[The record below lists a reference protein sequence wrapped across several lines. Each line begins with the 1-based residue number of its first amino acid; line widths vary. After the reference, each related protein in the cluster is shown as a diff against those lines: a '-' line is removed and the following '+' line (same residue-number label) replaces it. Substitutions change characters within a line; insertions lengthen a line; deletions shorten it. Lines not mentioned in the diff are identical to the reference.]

1 MRRNAS
7 SVLAFAAIVSVTGLA
22 ACSSG
27 TTDAS
32 GSAAT
37 TAAPGGVDLA
47 SVCPATIGIQTDW
60 NPESEHG
67 HLYQMLGTDYTI
79 DANNKSVT
87 GPLMSK
93 GKDTGIKVMIQSG
106 GPAIGFQT
114 VSSQLYANPDIIMG
128 YVSTDEAISVSAKT
142 PSVAVFAPL
151 EKNPQMIMWDPATY
165 PDVKTIA
172 DLGKTKAV
180 VRYFGGAAY
189 MDYLTGAGI
198 IPKAQVDGGYDGT
211 PASFVA
217 SGGKD
222 AQQGFASGEPYIYQN
237 EIKAWGKPVAY
248 QLVHDAG
255 FPTYAAAMSVKK
267 DKLAELTPC
276 LKKLVPVLQQA
287 EVDFFADPAP
297 AEKLILE
304 LVTEYNTGWVYSQ
317 GVADYSVATMKKDG
331 LVGNGAD
338 PTIGNFEPDRV
349 QRMFDITT
357 PIYAKAGTK
366 IADGL
371 KPTDIYTNDFI
382 DPSIGLP
389 AS

>member
-1 MRRNAS
+1 MRRTS
-7 SVLAFAAIVSVTGLA
+7 RSVLVLAATVSITGLA

-27 TTDAS
+27 TSSTGS
-32 GSAAT
+32 GDAT
-37 TAAPGGVDLA
+37 TAAAGAVDLA
-47 SVCPATIGIQTDW
+47 SVCPAKIGIQTDW

-67 HLYQMLGTDYTI
+67 HLYQLLGSDYTI
-79 DANNKSVT
+79 NAGNKSVS

-93 GKDTGIKVMIQSG
+93 GKATGIQVMIQSG

-114 VSSQLYANPDIIMG
+114 VSSQLYANADINMG

-172 DLGKTKAV
+172 DLGKTSAI

-189 MDYLTGAGI
+189 MDYLTGSNI
-198 IPKAQVDGGYDGT
+198 IPKSHTDGGYDGT

-217 SGGKD
+217 AGGKD
-222 AQQGFASGEPYIYQN
+222 AQQGFASAEPYIYQN

-255 FPTYAAAMSVKK
+255 FPTYAAALAVKK
-267 DKLAELTPC
+267 DKLASLTPC

-297 AEKLILE
+297 AEKLILD

-317 GVADYSVATMKKDG
+317 GVADFSVATMKKDG

-338 PTIGNFEPDRV
+338 STIGNFEPERV
-349 QRMFDITT
+349 QKMFDITT

-389 AS
+389 KS

>member
-1 MRRNAS
+1 MRRTTRSVVALAAAAS
-7 SVLAFAAIVSVTGLA
+7 LAGLA
-22 ACSSG
+22 ACSSAG
-27 TTDAS
+27 DAS
-32 GSAAT
+32 STADV
-37 TAAPGGVDLA
+37 TAAAGGVDLA
-47 SVCPATIGIQTDW
+47 SVCPAKIGIQTDW

-67 HLYQMLGTDYTI
+67 HLYQLLGSDYTV
-79 DANNKSVT
+79 DAGNKSVS

-93 GKDTGIKVMIQSG
+93 GKATGVQVMIQSG

-172 DLGKTKAV
+172 DLGKTSAV

-189 MDYLTGAGI
+189 MDYLTGSGI
-198 IPKAQVDGGYDGT
+198 IPKNHTDGGYDGT

-217 SGGKD
+217 AGGKD
-222 AQQGFASGEPYIYQN
+222 AQQGFASAEPYIYQN
-237 EIKAWGKPVAY
+237 EVKAWGKPVAY

-255 FPTYAAAMSVKK
+255 FPTYAAALSVKK
-267 DKLAELTPC
+267 DKLASLTPC

-317 GVADYSVATMKKDG
+317 GVADFSVKTMKEKG
-331 LVGNGAD
+331 LVGNGGD
-338 PTIGNFEPDRV
+338 STIGNFEPDRV

-366 IADGL
+366 IAAGL

-382 DPSIGLP
+382 DPSIGMP